1 MPKSSMATRTPK
13 LRSTVSWSSARVGS
27 SATLVS
33 VSSRTSWSGGS
44 PESRSATRTS
54 RTRVSAEKCRA
65 LTLTDMRSGSPWAA
79 HSAALRVV
87 SRSSQRVIGMT
98 CPVSSATDEEGVR
111 RQQAPLGVLPAD
123 QRLDALHLAGVEPH
137 DRLVVDDELV
147 DRVAAQ
153 PGRDLQ
159 PPARRLAQP
168 RREQVDPVAARSS
181 SPRTSRRRRR

>member
-33 VSSRTSWSGGS
+33 VSSRTSWSGGR

-54 RTRVSAEKCRA
+54 RTSVSAEKCRA
-65 LTLTDMRSGSPWAA
+65 LTLTDMRSGRPCAA

-98 CPVSSATDEEGVR
+98 WPVSSATDEEGVR

-123 QRLDALHLAGVEPH
+123 QRLDALDLAGVQPH

-159 PPARRLAQP
+159 PPARRLPELRARTGAP
-168 RREQVDPVAARSS
+168 GRGRSS